1 LALGR
6 TVALTSRKYRR
17 TIKRR
22 IDTHL
27 WIFPMVTFFI
37 AWEGISRAHLIPTE
51 KMPAFSTVI
60 ATLTVCASNWEF
72 LYRVFQSFL
81 NLSLGIFLALFIAMP
96 LALCAGLRN
105 KFDATFTPIIMIV
118 GALPDLAILPV
129 LVIWFGS
136 GNMAAIVMASVC
148 AFFPVYY
155 SVREGTKDIPHDYF
169 NVATVFRSGKIDTFR
184 KVIFPATFPY
194 MVTGLRISFDFVWE
208 VILAIEIIA
217 RVTGIGTFIDASVNQ
232 GTIEYAFAGI
242 MAVGAIALSVD
253 RVAFGLFEGRIRRWK
268 E

>member
-1 LALGR
+1 MA
-6 TVALTSRKYRR
+6 A
-17 TIKRR
+17 
-22 IDTHL
+22 
-27 WIFPMVTFFI
+27 FFI
-37 AWEGISRAHLIPTE
+37 AWEGISRAHLISTE
-51 KMPAFSTVI
+51 KMPALSTVI

-72 LYRVFQSFL
+72 IYRVLQSFF

-105 KFDATFTPIIMIV
+105 KFDTTFTPIIMIV

-129 LVIWFGS
+129 LVMWLGS
-136 GNMAAIVMASVC
+136 GNIAAIVMASVC
-148 AFFPVYY
+148 AFFPVYFT
-155 SVREGTKDIPHDYF
+155 VREGTKDIPQDYF

-184 KVIFPATFPY
+184 KVVFPAIFPY
-194 MVTGLRISFDFVWE
+194 MASGLRIAYDFVWE

-232 GTIEYAFAGI
+232 GTIDYAFAGI

-253 RVAFGLFEGRIRRWK
+253 RVVFGLLEGRIRRWK

>member
-1 LALGR
+1 MPLSK
-6 TVALTSRKYRR
+6 TMALTSSKYRR

-22 IDTHL
+22 VDNHL

-37 AWEGISRAHLIPTE
+37 VWEGISRAHLIPAG

-60 ATLTVCASNWEF
+60 ATLAVCVSNWEF
-72 LYRVFQSFL
+72 LYRVLQSFL

-105 KFDATFTPIIMIV
+105 RFDVTFTPIIMIV

-129 LVIWFGS
+129 LVIWFGP
-136 GNMAAIVMASVC
+136 GNMAAVVMASVC
-148 AFFPVYY
+148 AFFPVYFTI
-155 SVREGTKDIPHDYF
+155 REGTKDIPHDYF
-169 NVATVFRSGKIDTFR
+169 NVATVFRSRKIDTFR
-184 KVIFPATFPY
+184 KVVFPAIFPY
-194 MVTGLRISFDFVWE
+194 MVTGLRLSFDFVWE

-232 GTIEYAFAGI
+232 GTIDYAFAGI
-242 MAVGAIALSVD
+242 MAVGAIALTVD
-253 RVAFGLFEGRIRRWK
+253 RVAFGLLEGRIRRWK